1 MQVIRIRNKRPVISV
16 PKRSRSEEYSVWA
29 ITAVALFGPVV
40 LLCLAFGQ
48 LWPLFLIAGSDVV
61 GATLGVRGYKH
72 ADHEVVCRLNIGET
86 TPVKK
91 EDEDVVDLK
100 KAA

>member
-1 MQVIRIRNKRPVISV
+1 MQVIRFRNKRPVISL
-16 PKRSRSEEYSVWA
+16 PKRSRSEEFSVVA

-40 LLCLAFGQ
+40 LLCVAFGQ

-61 GATLGVRGYKH
+61 GATLGVRSYKANH
-72 ADHEVVCRLNIGET
+72 QVVRQLNIGQATRVEN
-86 TPVKK
+86 